1 MHKTTR
7 CGKEALA
14 ENVAYLGMVEDTGQM
29 EGKRGGRSLKLKNY
43 QQQMK
48 KWGQKPIRDLTQRDA
63 FVLQLSQVS

>member
-1 MHKTTR
+1 MHKATR

-48 KWGQKPIRDLTQRDA
+48 KWGKTIRDLTQRDA

>member
-1 MHKTTR
+1 MHKATR

-48 KWGQKPIRDLTQRDA
+48 KWGKKPSET
-63 FVLQLSQVS
+63 

>member
-1 MHKTTR
+1 MHKATR

-48 KWGQKPIRDLTQRDA
+48 KWGKNPIRDLTQRDA

>member
-1 MHKTTR
+1 
-7 CGKEALA
+7 
-14 ENVAYLGMVEDTGQM
+14 MVEDTGQM

-48 KWGQKPIRDLTQRDA
+48 KWGKNPIRDLTQRDA

>member
-1 MHKTTR
+1 
-7 CGKEALA
+7 
-14 ENVAYLGMVEDTGQM
+14 M

-48 KWGQKPIRDLTQRDA
+48 KWGKKTIRDLTQRDA